1 MSNPGLGYRW
11 GKQRCTYRWM
21 AASWWQC
28 DGHWRIMNTWGSVG
42 RASCRSAQKDG
53 LEKGG
58 RALTEW
64 PRPMKWEGGSL
75 PDLSDFFWY
84 ASLPCILAWLQTGDI
99 MPSWCRMFSGIQRP
113 ALGNCITSHF
123 LHPMCSSNGA
133 YCSHTC
139 LAFLMSILA
148 AGLGLFLELSSHHPW
163 PIQL

>member
-1 MSNPGLGYRW
+1 
-11 GKQRCTYRWM
+11 
-21 AASWWQC
+21 
-28 DGHWRIMNTWGSVG
+28 MNTWGSVG
-42 RASCRSAQKDG
+42 RASCHSAQKDG

-123 LHPMCSSNGA
+123 LHQCAAQMGLIVPTPALPFSCPSLQLGWASSWN
-133 YCSHTC
+133 YLPTTR
-139 LAFLMSILA
+139 
-148 AGLGLFLELSSHHPW
+148 GLFSYSPSTHSSAAVQGRFAIHP
-163 PIQL
+163 IFLFLNLL